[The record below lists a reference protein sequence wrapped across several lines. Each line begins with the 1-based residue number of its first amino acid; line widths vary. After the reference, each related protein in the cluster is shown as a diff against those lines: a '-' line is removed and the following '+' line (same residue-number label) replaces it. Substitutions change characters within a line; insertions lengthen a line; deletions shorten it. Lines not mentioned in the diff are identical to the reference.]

1 MKFGA
6 KMLVG
11 MFVAATIFGCTNSTA
26 VSTQP
31 SQSEI
36 QEGVN
41 RRLAAVDQ
49 QAGLTPEMKERMKAQ
64 IRGSQPD
71 PNRK

>member
-6 KMLVG
+6 KLLTGV
-11 MFVAATIFGCTNSTA
+11 FAIAAVFGCSNSTA

-36 QEGVN
+36 QEGIN

-49 QAGLTPEMKERMKAQ
+49 QAGLTPEMKERMKQQ
-64 IRGSQPD
+64 IRGSQQSAD
-71 PNRK
+71 RK